1 MFLARPIAELAVLPL
16 IQLIFGGQFL
26 VVIPAHRIVG
36 VINSWNVFGQQVPGA
51 LNPLIDALLT
61 AAGVPAQPADA
72 SPRQR

>member
-36 VINSWNVFGQQVPGA
+36 VINSWNVFGQ
-51 LNPLIDALLT
+51 
-61 AAGVPAQPADA
+61 
-72 SPRQR
+72 